1 MYRNLTVF
9 LILSL
14 FPLLVFAQCVKGDCN
29 NGSGTLEYRSGSK
42 YVGQFLN
49 GKRHGIGSLYYA
61 DGSKYQGEWLQDQ
74 PHGEGLE
81 TLPDGSRREGVWRN
95 GRLMREKAR
104 PTTRSN
110 AETVAKG
117 SKKQTGCISG
127 DCKTGKGIYIYPSG
141 AVYIGDFQN
150 GEIHGYGTCY
160 YADGSKYKGNWAHRY
175 PDGKG
180 VKTFSNGEVRDG
192 YWKKGQP
199 VDEFGNFD
207 DAVGEIP
214 GSVADND
221 GTDIQTGCISGD
233 CQDGRG
239 TFAYVDGSRYE
250 GAFIGG
256 KPGSY
261 GTFHY
266 DNGDKYEGDF
276 KNGQP
281 HGNGQ
286 MFYHDGRSIAGV
298 WRNGEY
304 KGKPAKKDGPGCTS
318 GNCKH
323 GYGTYLFQ
331 DGTKYE
337 GRFLNGYPH
346 GNGIVL
352 YTNGDRYEGEMANG
366 SFEGYGTLELSNG
379 TQVTGNWSNGKYIG
393 NNRNKIAQSQEELAT
408 PSHSASSLAANGE
421 DIQIWAVV
429 IGVATYDHMP
439 ALRYTDDDAYR
450 MYAFLKSPE
459 GGALDDDHI
468 KILIDED
475 ATRER
480 IMNTMSEVF
489 GKAGANDLVMLYF
502 SGHGLKGSFLPID
515 FDGFNNKIYH
525 EEINKILKASKA
537 KLKLCIADACHSGSL
552 LAGRGND
559 EIPETLQTFYRSL
572 AQAGPGAAL
581 LMSSKSDETSLESKG
596 LRQGVFS
603 HFLIRG
609 LKGEADSN
617 KDTLVSIQELYNYIF
632 FNVRAYTGK
641 RQSPLI
647 QGNYDKN
654 MAISIRRR

>member
-1 MYRNLTVF
+1 MSRILT
-9 LILSL
+9 LLL
-14 FPLLVFAQCVKGDCN
+14 PLLLLPLLMTAQCLKGDCS
-29 NGSGTLEYRSGSK
+29 NGSGTFQYRSGSK
-42 YVGQFLN
+42 YVGQFKS
-49 GKRHGIGSLYYA
+49 GKRHGIGSLFYA
-61 DGSKYQGEWLQDQ
+61 DGSKYQGQWLHDQ
-74 PHGEGLE
+74 PHGEGQE
-81 TLPDGSRREGVWRN
+81 TLPDGSIQEGIWKN
-95 GRLMREKAR
+95 GRLVRKVALRKQE
-104 PTTRSN
+104 P
-110 AETVAKG
+110 ETVAKG
-117 SKKQTGCISG
+117 SKKQIGCISG
-127 DCKTGKGIYIYPSG
+127 DCNSGKGIYIYPSG
-141 AVYIGDFQN
+141 AVYIGEFRN

-180 VKTFSNGEVRDG
+180 VKTFANGTIRDG

-207 DAVGEIP
+207 DVIEHVVSSGD
-214 GSVADND
+214 GSD
-221 GTDIQTGCISGD
+221 GTDIQSGCISGN
-233 CQDGRG
+233 CQSGKG
-239 TFAYVDGSRYE
+239 IYAYPDGSRYE
-250 GAFIGG
+250 GQFADG
-256 KPGSY
+256 KPHET
-261 GTFHY
+261 GTFY
-266 DNGDKYEGDF
+266 YQNGDKYVGNF
-276 KNGQP
+276 RLGQP
-281 HGNGQ
+281 DGKGR
-286 MFYHDGRSIAGV
+286 MFYRDGRTLHGL
-298 WRNGEY
+298 WKNGEY
-304 KGKPAKKDGPGCTS
+304 FGKPTNNDGPGCIV

-323 GYGTYLFQ
+323 GYGTYLFE

-337 GRFLNGYPH
+337 GRFLEGYPH
-346 GNGIVL
+346 GNGIVT
-352 YTNGDRYEGEMANG
+352 YTNGERYEGEMANG
-366 SFEGYGTLELSNG
+366 SFEGYGTLDLVNG
-379 TQVTGNWSNGKYIG
+379 TQVTGYWSNGKFVG
-393 NNRNKIAQSQEELAT
+393 KQKVVAKKQTREMARPNTLPDQ
-408 PSHSASSLAANGE
+408 P
-421 DIQIWAVV
+421 DIQVWAVI
-429 IGVATYDHMP
+429 IGVASYDHMP

-450 MYAFLKSPE
+450 MYAFFKSPE

-480 IMNTMSEVF
+480 IMNTMNEVF
-489 GKAGANDLVMLYF
+489 GKAGENDLIMLYF

-525 EEINKILKASKA
+525 EEINRILRNSKA

-552 LAGRGND
+552 LAGRGD
-559 EIPETLQTFYRSL
+559 EIPETLQTFYKSL
-572 AQAGPGAAL
+572 AQAGPGSAL

-617 KDTLVSIQELYNYIF
+617 KDALVSIQELYNYIF

-654 MAISIRRR
+654 MAIAIRRY